1 MKLKIDLDK
10 FDPDRSHQDASRWF
24 ARYELFIGVQ
34 GSLELKDEELASNCL
49 RYLPLFLAG
58 SALLCYE
65 ELPTAERASYEIVK
79 ARLTAFY
86 ELDASQ
92 AFDRLCTS
100 KYSGEGVDVFVAQL
114 RRYTNLLE
122 LPRESADKLIVEQFL
137 RAIPAA
143 AARELRVLSRGVG
156 KTLDLNTVLTNARHL
171 STLQLDDQG
180 EMIGLVK
187 EAQAPR
193 IEQRRESAHD
203 QRQER
208 VPGRGRGKGK
218 TSTQKPPSCFVCEGA
233 HYARECPLI
242 QKLRMGNEPGSSAG
256 QATKASPPGLA
267 YPR

>member
-143 AARELRVLSRGVG
+143 AARELRVLSRGIG

-171 STLQLDDQG
+171 STLQVDDQG
-180 EMIGLVK
+180 EMIGLLGLVK
-187 EAQAPR
+187 EAQTPPTG
-193 IEQRRESAHD
+193 QK
-203 QRQER
+203 QEK
-208 VPGRGRGKGK
+208 VHGRGRGKGK